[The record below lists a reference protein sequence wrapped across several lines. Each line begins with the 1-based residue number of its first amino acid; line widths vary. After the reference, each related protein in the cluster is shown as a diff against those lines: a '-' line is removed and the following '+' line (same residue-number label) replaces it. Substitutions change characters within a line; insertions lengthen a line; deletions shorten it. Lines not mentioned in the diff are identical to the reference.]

1 VIVLGNALKVRN
13 EQHFLMARE
22 IDYWKIIKDAEN
34 ARETIIAKKLF
45 GRLHSM
51 GVIEQRYKSKVLT
64 LKANTAN

>member
-1 VIVLGNALKVRN
+1 
-13 EQHFLMARE
+13 MARE